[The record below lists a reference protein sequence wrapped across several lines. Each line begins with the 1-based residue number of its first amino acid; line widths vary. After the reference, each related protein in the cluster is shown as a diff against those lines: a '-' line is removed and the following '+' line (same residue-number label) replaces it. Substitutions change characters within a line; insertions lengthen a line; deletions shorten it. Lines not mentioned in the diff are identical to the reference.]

1 MNCGKQKNL
10 VNLIKV
16 ENRFKSNSIRI
27 SLKNDTESPFNKRG
41 SGMVQRKKFAGK
53 VSFPF
58 L

>member
-1 MNCGKQKNL
+1 MENKKKSI
-10 VNLIKV
+10 NLIKV
-16 ENRFKSNSIRI
+16 ENRLKSNSIRI

-41 SGMVQRKKFAGK
+41 LGLVQRKKFTGK